1 MNKQPHRLDSVGR
14 ACARHPFT
22 TIAIWVVVL
31 AAALIGHHEISGIY
45 QNNVNLPGTQSSVGL
60 SLLAKN
66 DPKVS
71 GYTGLIVVTGK
82 DLISQGGA
90 LTQAEQNLARLKDV
104 ISVSNPLA
112 PNSTGL
118 SKSKTTALI
127 TVHLSVLPAS
137 LGTSYANSLYGAME
151 PATHA
156 GLTVNYGGGFDAN
169 VNPPTRDAT
178 SEAIGFG
185 VAIVVLLVS
194 FGSLVAAGLPLLTA
208 VFSVGIGVSI
218 LGMVASVITFATAS
232 PTLALMI
239 GLGVGIDYAVFLST
253 RFRQRIMDGHDPID
267 AAGRTVATS
276 GHAVLVAA
284 TSVSVALFGLYAS
297 GITFFGQLGFAAFFG
312 VLTAAAGAITLVPAG
327 LSLAGRSIDRLHL
340 GPAKAEAGDRN
351 DMWHRYAR
359 SLQRRPVLFLFAG
372 LILLGVLTI
381 PFFSMRLGN
390 VGDSSYPT
398 SFTSRRA
405 YDEVAQAF
413 GRGANG
419 PLVVVL
425 DIDHYDGSPTTL
437 ANDLYQQVSK
447 VPDIASVTPPAPT
460 PNSALLIST
469 VVPKTG
475 PDNQKTTTLYST
487 LVNTTIPKVTAGT
500 GAQGYVTGGTALQI
514 QFDQTLGSHLILT
527 ILAVLVV
534 AFFIIMSAFRSLVL
548 AIKAVVMNLL
558 SIGAAYGVLVATF
571 QWGWGRSLL
580 DVPNKVSIEAY
591 VPLIVFAVVFGL
603 SMDYEVF
610 LLSKVRE
617 VWIRADDNTE
627 AVSEGLSS
635 TGRVISAAA
644 LIMAS
649 VFFAFAGSPDVVIK
663 MFSVGFGVSVLID
676 ATVVRLLLVPSIMTL
691 LGTKSWWIP
700 KWLDKIL
707 PHIEAEG
714 VEEDEPTIDATL
726 SAVD

>member
-1 MNKQPHRLDSVGR
+1 MAKKPHFLGGIGR
-14 ACARHPFT
+14 SCARHPFV
-22 TIAIWVVVL
+22 TIGIWVLVL
-31 AAALIGHHEISGIY
+31 AMALIGHHEISGIY
-45 QNNVNLPGTQSSVGL
+45 QNNVNLPGTQSSNGL
-60 SLLAKN
+60 VLLAKN
-66 DPKVS
+66 DPKAS
-71 GYTGLIVVTGK
+71 GYTGLIVVSGK
-82 DLISQGGA
+82 DLTSQASA
-90 LTQAEQNLARLKDV
+90 LAQSEANLSGLKDV

-118 SKSKTTALI
+118 STSGTTALI

-137 LGTSYANSLYGAME
+137 LGTSYANSLYSAMK
-151 PATHA
+151 PVTHA
-156 GLTVNYGGGFDAN
+156 GLKVNYGGGFDAN

-185 VAIVVLLVS
+185 VAIIVLLIS
-194 FGSLVAAGLPLLTA
+194 FSSLVAAGLPLLTA
-208 VFSVGIGVSI
+208 VFSVGIGISI

-253 RFRQRIMDGHDPID
+253 RFRQRIMDGHDPVD
-267 AAGRTVATS
+267 AASSTVATS

-312 VLTAAAGAITLVPAG
+312 VLTAAVGAITLVPAG
-327 LSLAGRSIDRLHL
+327 LSLAGRRIDRLHI
-340 GPAKAEAGDRN
+340 GAPKAEAGSPN

-359 SLQRRPVLFLFAG
+359 SLQRRPIVFLFAG
-372 LILLGVLTI
+372 LVFLGILTI

-419 PLVVVL
+419 PLVIVL
-425 DIDHYDGSPTTL
+425 DLNHYHGSATTI
-437 ANDLYQQVSK
+437 ADNLYHEVTK
-447 VPDIASVTPPAPT
+447 VPNVASMTPPTLT
-460 PNSALLIST
+460 PNSALLVST
-469 VVPKTG
+469 VMPKTG
-475 PDNQKTTTLYST
+475 PDNQKTTALYST
-487 LVNTTIPKVTAGT
+487 LVNTTIPTVIHGT
-500 GAQGYVTGGTALQI
+500 GAAGYVTGGTALQI
-514 QFDQTLGSHLILT
+514 QFDQTLASHLVPT
-527 ILAVLVV
+527 IVAVLIV
-534 AFFIIMSAFRSLVL
+534 AFLIIMSAFRSLVL
-548 AIKAVVMNLL
+548 AIKAVIMNLL

-580 DVPNKVSIEAY
+580 NVPNKVAIESY

-617 VWIRADDNTE
+617 VWLTKHNNKE

-663 MFSVGFGVSVLID
+663 MFSVGFGISVLID
-676 ATVVRLLLVPSIMTL
+676 ATIVRLLLVPSIMTL
-691 LGTKSWWIP
+691 LDKKSWWIP
-700 KWLDKIL
+700 RWLDKIL
-707 PHIEAEG
+707 PRIDAEG
-714 VEEDEPTIDATL
+714 AEPEAYEPLDPVTA
-726 SAVD
+726 S